1 MISVKAD
8 RLSPGDLPNYTLP
21 DPWPHRVMFV
31 DKTGDK
37 MLELA
42 QGSKRVMIPEF
53 ELSSAVVRDSD
64 EALRLVRL
72 KVLQFMADFCVAS
85 GLQDG
90 TVLMPVRHEMVLGV
104 RDGCFGCIGFGLMIT
119 HPFDAELQ
127 HTYSWVPQEIHDI
140 AAFAADVE
148 NNLTVMGVML
158 E

>member
-1 MISVKAD
+1 MITIKAD

-21 DPWPHRVMFV
+21 DAWPHDVLYV
-31 DKTGDK
+31 DGDGQK
-37 MLELA
+37 MLKLA
-42 QGSKRVMIPEF
+42 PNSKRVMIPEF

-72 KVLQFMADFCVAS
+72 KVLQFMADFCVAA
-85 GLQDG
+85 GMDEG

-127 HTYSWVPQEIHDI
+127 HAYSWVPQEIHDI

-148 NNLTVMGVML
+148 NNLTVIGVML